1 MRRRLALLTL
11 ATTTL
16 VVISFLI
23 PLGLLVRRE
32 ATNRARDGAEE
43 KAQAAASLIALAT
56 TLEADPASVASAV
69 EPLAPG
75 VIVVFADGTVLGQP
89 LEGQGTLV
97 TEAQTS
103 QSTISAEVPGG
114 WELALPV
121 IGRESTV
128 IVDVFV
134 TSEELSQ
141 GVVTAWLLLGVLGV
155 ALVGASVLLADRLGR
170 RLVVPIE
177 SLAHAAHRMA
187 GGDLD
192 TRVEID
198 DPPEIGE
205 VARAF
210 NTLAGRLQELLV
222 EERESVADL
231 SHRLRTPLTA
241 LRLQAE
247 RIGDETERDDLVA
260 QVDRLEQSIDRMIVD
275 ARRGVKHETGDTDL
289 DAVVGERLAFWRILA
304 DEQSRDV
311 VSSLEAG
318 NRIGL
323 DSGSLETIVDILIGN
338 IFAHTA
344 PGTPF
349 TVETTSSHDR
359 VSLVVSDRGDGFGD
373 KSMIERGQSGAGST
387 GLGLDIVRRSAE
399 MTGGNLEIDD
409 RPGGGAV
416 VRVIFGVSDQE
427 KSVSTSISS

>member
-1 MRRRLALLTL
+1 
-11 ATTTL
+11 
-16 VVISFLI
+16 
-23 PLGLLVRRE
+23 
-32 ATNRARDGAEE
+32 
-43 KAQAAASLIALAT
+43 
-56 TLEADPASVASAV
+56 
-69 EPLAPG
+69 
-75 VIVVFADGTVLGQP
+75 
-89 LEGQGTLV
+89 
-97 TEAQTS
+97 
-103 QSTISAEVPGG
+103 
-114 WELALPV
+114 LPV

-177 SLAHAAHRMA
+177 SLADAAHRMA

-247 RIGDETERDDLVA
+247 RIGEETDRDELVA

-275 ARRGVKHETGDTDL
+275 ARRGVKHEPGDTDL

-338 IFAHTA
+338 IFAHTP

-349 TVETTSSHDR
+349 TVETTSSHDQIC
-359 VSLVVSDRGDGFGD
+359 LVVSDRGDGFGD

-399 MTGGNLEIDD
+399 MTGGNLQIDD

>member
-1 MRRRLALLTL
+1 VRKRLALLSL

-32 ATNRARDGAEE
+32 AADRARDAAEAQ
-43 KAQAAASLIALAT
+43 AQAAASLIALAI
-56 TLEADPASVASAV
+56 TLEADPTSVASSV

-75 VIVVFADGTVLGQP
+75 VIVVLGDGTVLGEP
-89 LEGQGTLV
+89 LAEQGTLV
-97 TEAQTS
+97 AEALES
-103 QSTISAEVPGG
+103 QSTISAVVPGG

-121 IGRESTV
+121 VGRESIV
-128 IVDVFV
+128 VVDVFV
-134 TSEELSQ
+134 TDAELTQ

-155 ALVGASVLLADRLGR
+155 ALVGASVLLADRMGS
-170 RLVVPIE
+170 RLVRPIE
-177 SLAHAAHRMA
+177 SLAQAAHRMA
-187 GGDLD
+187 DGDLD
-192 TRVEID
+192 TRVEIE

-205 VARAF
+205 VAHAF
-210 NTLAGRLQELLV
+210 NTLATRLQDLLV

-247 RIGDETERDDLVA
+247 QVADPTEREELVS
-260 QVDRLEQSIDRMIVD
+260 QVDRLEQAIDRMIVD
-275 ARRGVKHETGDTDL
+275 ARRGVKQEPGDTDL
-289 DAVVGERLAFWRILA
+289 DAVVGERLAFWKILA
-304 DEQSRDV
+304 EEQSRE
-311 VSSLEAG
+311 VSSNLEAG
-318 NRIGL
+318 NRIGI

-338 IFAHTA
+338 VFAHTA

-349 TVETTSSHDR
+349 SVETTSTGADA
-359 VSLVVSDRGDGFGD
+359 SLVVSDRGDGFTD
-373 KSMIERGQSGAGST
+373 KAMVKRGQSGAGST

-399 MTGGNLEIDD
+399 LTGGHLTIDD

-416 VRVIFGVSDQE
+416 VRVVFGVADQE
-427 KSVSTSISS
+427 KSVSISISS